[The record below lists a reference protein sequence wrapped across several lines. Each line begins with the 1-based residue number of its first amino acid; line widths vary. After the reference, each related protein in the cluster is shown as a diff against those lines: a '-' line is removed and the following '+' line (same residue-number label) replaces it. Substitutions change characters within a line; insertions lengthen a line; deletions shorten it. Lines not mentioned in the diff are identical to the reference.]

1 MEADLDEPEKSAFFK
16 KFKGISGNP
25 RGLRF
30 MCDYLRLIQLGST
43 NAHELEALMDE
54 EIDTLTKELH
64 KKPKALLGMS
74 DALPALGIVAAVMG
88 VVKAMGKINAEPEVL
103 GAMIGGAMVGTFLGI
118 DRKSTR

>member
-64 KKPKALLGMS
+64 TTPTALLGMS
-74 DALPALGIVAAVMG
+74 DALTALGIAAAVMDA
-88 VVKAMGKINAEPEVL
+88 VKVRGKINAETAVL
-103 GAMIGGAMVGTFLGI
+103 GARRGGANGG
-118 DRKSTR
+118 